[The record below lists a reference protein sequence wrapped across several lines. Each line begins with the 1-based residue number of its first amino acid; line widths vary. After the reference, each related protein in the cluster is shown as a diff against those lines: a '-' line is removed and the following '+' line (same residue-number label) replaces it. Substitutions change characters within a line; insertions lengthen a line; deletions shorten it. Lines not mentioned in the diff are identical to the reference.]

1 MESQSVS
8 VGISCPDSGQIES
21 LLTEANLTAEGSFE
35 LPQPKHL
42 QWEPKS
48 LNPRHR
54 EIMRRLLEG
63 ASNLEIA
70 QEMSISSQVIVLLRA
85 SKLFQGELEKM
96 ESAADFN
103 VIKRAETLSNEALD
117 VLKVTM
123 RQGKTEALKLR
134 AADSILD
141 RAGYGKIEKRVVG
154 IVDGEAVIKEI
165 NRLRRER
172 ILGDSIDDS
181 KSTSRPTYVLEK
193 SDSPRE
199 QVGAID

>member
-1 MESQSVS
+1 MPPDTE
-8 VGISCPDSGQIES
+8 ILCPDSGQTPALLNS
-21 LLTEANLTAEGSFE
+21 AGLTEASFQ
-35 LPQPKHL
+35 LPQKEFK

-70 QEMSISSQVIVLLRA
+70 QEMSISPQVIVLLRG
-85 SKLFQGELEKM
+85 SKLFCEELAKLED
-96 ESAADFN
+96 SADFN

-123 RQGKTEALKLR
+123 RQGRSEALKLR

-172 ILGDSIDDS
+172 ILGDSINNPE
-181 KSTSRPTYVLEK
+181 STSRPTYVLAKQEN
-193 SDSPRE
+193 SSRDE
-199 QVGAID
+199 AAAD